1 VAELWLAA
9 SCGDG
14 GGRRAAAMGV
24 ADELHLRWPKIRLP
38 RHLYEEYGGAVREP
52 ECGGARAEWRWA
64 GGSAIGDFLGTS
76 LGFGG
81 ALSLDTGT
89 RLWSQKLLIHAR

>member
-1 VAELWLAA
+1 
-9 SCGDG
+9 
-14 GGRRAAAMGV
+14 
-24 ADELHLRWPKIRLP
+24 
-38 RHLYEEYGGAVREP
+38 VREP